1 MVRFIFRRLV
11 FIPLI
16 LILVNFLGFAYA
28 HYARPIRA
36 EQTPYSRLDTE
47 TNPLLTDYRAYLET
61 IINLDFSLELATPG
75 SLRSNTPNT
84 FGVLLKNATMA
95 SLGLLL
101 ITLLLSTLLG
111 FFLGLRAVHNETQ
124 GVARWLNAITTVGL
138 AMPSFYIGSL
148 LIFTSVF
155 YVLRSGPGTDPPFP
169 LDGFGWDVHLV
180 FPVLALMVRPTV
192 QLAQVTASL
201 LSEELRK
208 QYVIAARSLGY
219 TWRSIRNV
227 YALRNV
233 IAPVIVMI
241 VGLIRILVGE
251 QVLVEWLFH
260 WPGLGRLLAWTLV
273 PAQLSSTQGSPLFL
287 NPPVMATVLTLI
299 AILFLVSDL
308 IGAVLVRI
316 LDPRLRIV
324 ETETSLGYER

>member
-1 MVRFIFRRLV
+1 MLRFIFRRLV

-36 EQTPYSRLDTE
+36 ERTPYSRLDKE
-47 TNPLLTDYRAYLET
+47 TGPLFIEYRSYLNT
-61 IINLDFSLELATPG
+61 VLNLDFSMELSTPG

-84 FGVLLKNATMA
+84 FGVILKNATIA

-101 ITLLLSTLLG
+101 LTLLLSTLLG
-111 FFLGLRAVHNETQ
+111 FFLGLKAVRNETQ
-124 GVARWLNAITTVGL
+124 GVARWLSLISTAGL

-148 LIFTSVF
+148 LIFISV
-155 YVLRSGPGTDPPFP
+155 YYIIRSGPGTDPPFP
-169 LDGFGWDVHLV
+169 LDGFGWDKHLV
-180 FPVLALMVRPTV
+180 LPVLALMARPTV
-192 QLAQVTASL
+192 QLAQVTAGL

-219 TWRSIRNV
+219 TWRSIRNI

-233 IAPVIVMI
+233 IAPVIVTI
-241 VGLIRILVGE
+241 AGLIRLLVGE

-273 PAQLSSTQGSPLFL
+273 PAQLSSTQGAPLFL
-287 NPPVMATVLTLI
+287 NPPVMASVLALI
-299 AILFLVSDL
+299 AVLFLISDF
-308 IGAVLVRI
+308 IAAILVRI
-316 LDPRLRIV
+316 FDPRLRTT
-324 ETETSLGYER
+324 ETETSMGSER